1 MAEQVRQLP
10 CNHFFHGGCI
20 VPWLELVSAS
30 HGVPRSPTR
39 SPPGRPLSPRSA
51 RSTTRARCAGRAS
64 AARTPRGTPTAPRR
78 AAAPTAK
85 AGSGGRSDAAS
96 AAARRLRRRSA
107 VRSPTAPRAAA
118 PLRNTEPPG
127 AAGGS
132 EPRNGAGRWEGL
144 GAECGRGGGRRLRGG
159 GGGGGAEPRSPLRPF
174 VGLRP
179 RRWSVPGAVR
189 VLRSVPGSVCVCGSV
204 PGSVCALW
212 VRLCPPL
219 CALWGHPC
227 PRVRPQVCLCPLGP
241 SPVLSVPIGSIRPCP
256 CLSVSVRPQLC
267 VRPVSL
273 HAPLGP
279 PAVRAAPQPP
289 RRAHTAR
296 SPQRRP
302 AVLPAPRSAPL
313 RSAPPFYSGAPSHPG
328 PKGAPFVRP
337 DGSARRRLAM
347 MSNKG
352 LSNDGRGAAAAC
364 GAPCRGGGTP

>member
-1 MAEQVRQLP
+1 MGGRVPGVGGGMGGGCGVPPCARTALCRRPGAEPPLRAPRPPDEGGERGGPHRSAPPLFADTGLECPVCKEDYAVAEQVRQLP

-144 GAECGRGGGRRLRGG
+144 GAECGRGGG
-159 GGGGGAEPRSPLRPF
+159 
-174 VGLRP
+174 
-179 RRWSVPGAVR
+179 
-189 VLRSVPGSVCVCGSV
+189 
-204 PGSVCALW
+204 
-212 VRLCPPL
+212 
-219 CALWGHPC
+219 
-227 PRVRPQVCLCPLGP
+227 
-241 SPVLSVPIGSIRPCP
+241 
-256 CLSVSVRPQLC
+256 
-267 VRPVSL
+267 
-273 HAPLGP
+273 
-279 PAVRAAPQPP
+279 
-289 RRAHTAR
+289 
-296 SPQRRP
+296 
-302 AVLPAPRSAPL
+302 
-313 RSAPPFYSGAPSHPG
+313 
-328 PKGAPFVRP
+328 
-337 DGSARRRLAM
+337 
-347 MSNKG
+347 
-352 LSNDGRGAAAAC
+352 GAAAP
-364 GAPCRGGGTP
+364 GWGRRGGR